1 MINRNDRKYQIAH
14 GVRIPDNPDN
24 MDRDT
29 LIDTIEDLA
38 DYASSLQTQIRT
50 LRAVIHTAVKKGLNN
65 E

>member
-1 MINRNDRKYQIAH
+1 MIDRNNRKYQIAH

>member
-1 MINRNDRKYQIAH
+1 MINRNNRKYQIAH

-50 LRAVIHTAVKKGLNN
+50 LRAVIHPAVKKGLNHD
-65 E
+65 